1 MDLPVDLH
9 DPCYLATD
17 EAFSLAPRRTRC
29 RCGWGL
35 VELVAGRSGVCYREE
50 VVHASMLDA
59 KMANKEEVQA
69 EAHNEFFGCSGDV
82 FWLKWWHG
90 GGG

>member
-1 MDLPVDLH
+1 M
-9 DPCYLATD
+9 
-17 EAFSLAPRRTRC
+17 
-29 RCGWGL
+29 
-35 VELVAGRSGVCYREE
+35 AGRGGVCPREE